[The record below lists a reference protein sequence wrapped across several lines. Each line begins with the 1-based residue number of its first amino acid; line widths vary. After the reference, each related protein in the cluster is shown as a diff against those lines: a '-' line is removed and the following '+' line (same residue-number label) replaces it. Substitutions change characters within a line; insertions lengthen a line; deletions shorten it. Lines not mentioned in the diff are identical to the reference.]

1 MIGDFLTEKMD
12 AMGDIETEEQIHELA
27 ESVKEQ
33 FQVQCD
39 YFHAGGFDS
48 PGYDIACYV
57 IAFIDENGKLQGRS
71 VEIES
76 C

>member
-1 MIGDFLTEKMD
+1 MIGDFIMEKID
-12 AMGDIETEEQIHELA
+12 ALGEIDSSEQIQEIV
-27 ESVKEQ
+27 ESVQER
-33 FQVQCD
+33 FEVQCD

-48 PGYDIACYV
+48 PGYDVECYV
-57 IAFIDENGKLQGRS
+57 IAYLDGNGKLQGRS